1 MNELG
6 RLAEDRAAAYLKALG
21 YKILAMRWS
30 CPMGEL
36 DIVALDGGT
45 LVFAEVKARS
55 SFAYGLPAEMV
66 GGRKRARI
74 VKAAL
79 SYIKAARARPE
90 AVRFDVI
97 SFGPGPDPEHIVNAF
112 DTSGYTY

>member
-45 LVFAEVKARS
+45 MVFAEVKARS
-55 SFAYGLPAEMV
+55 SFAYGFPAEMV
-66 GGRKRARI
+66 GRRKRARI

-79 SYIKAARARPE
+79 SYIKAVNARPE

-97 SFGPGPDPEHIVNAF
+97 GFGQG
-112 DTSGYTY
+112 